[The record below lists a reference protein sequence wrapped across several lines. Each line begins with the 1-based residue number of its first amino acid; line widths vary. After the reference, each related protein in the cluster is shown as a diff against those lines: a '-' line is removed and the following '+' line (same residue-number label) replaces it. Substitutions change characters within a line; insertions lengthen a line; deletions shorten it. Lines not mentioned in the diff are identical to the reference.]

1 MAATKARLEQLLG
14 VFAVTVMNMA
24 DKPSAD
30 NDERLKDAIKKLA
43 AALSQE

>member
-1 MAATKARLEQLLG
+1 
-14 VFAVTVMNMA
+14 MNLA

-30 NDERLKDAIKKLA
+30 NDERLKDAIKQLA